1 MFGALLGRVGA
12 TLMLGMVYVM
22 GFFMVTNIHPV
33 RLLEEL
39 KVEVRSWLERWRVR
53 RELAAAA
60 KLAEVPMEAAVPV
73 KARVTKDSP

>member
-1 MFGALLGRVGA
+1 
-12 TLMLGMVYVM
+12 MLGMVYVM

-53 RELAAAA
+53 R
-60 KLAEVPMEAAVPV
+60 
-73 KARVTKDSP
+73 